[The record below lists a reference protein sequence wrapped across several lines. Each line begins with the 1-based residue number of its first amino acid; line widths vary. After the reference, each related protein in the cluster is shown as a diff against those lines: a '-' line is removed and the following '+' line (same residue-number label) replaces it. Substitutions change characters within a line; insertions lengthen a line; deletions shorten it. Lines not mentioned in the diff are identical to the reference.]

1 VTLRPL
7 LRADPVRLG
16 AYTLL
21 GRLATG
27 GMGRI
32 YLGRSAAGDLVAVKT
47 LLTEGVA
54 DAVDRRRF
62 AREVKVA
69 RRVHSPHTVR
79 VLDADVEAER
89 PWMAIEYVPAPSLAE
104 LVRVA
109 GPPGASTVRW
119 IAAGGAA
126 ALCTL
131 HSLGVEHRD
140 LKPQNILL
148 PADGVKIIDFGISHA
163 TDHTRTQ
170 LTLGTIAFTSP
181 EQARGEPSTP
191 ASDVYSLG
199 VTLFHTA
206 TGHLPYAETEDPLRL
221 LAQVAR
227 GAVDLSGLPSE
238 LVGLIR
244 PCLSPDPENRPDPAA
259 LLPGS
264 GELLPGPGRGPGRL
278 TPAAGR
284 LGRSD
289 RRLRAPGAAPGHS
302 TSADATH
309 AGAHGAP
316 DTAPA
321 VRSRRQGGAG
331 RPAGRAGPA
340 LRGPLRLR
348 LEGGRSVHREPASAD
363 LLRTGVHRGGGHG
376 HRHRRGAHGH
386 VTRAITR
393 APEIR

>member
-1 VTLRPL
+1 MTLRPL

-47 LLTEGVA
+47 LLTETVA

-79 VLDADVEAER
+79 VLDADVEAEH

-104 LVRVA
+104 LVRAA

-148 PADGVKIIDFGISHA
+148 PADGVRIIDFGISHA
-163 TDHTRTQ
+163 TDLTRTQ

-206 TGHLPYAETEDPLRL
+206 TGCLPYAEAEDPLRL

-227 GAVDLSGLPSE
+227 GTVDLSGLPSE

-244 PCLSPDPENRPDPAA
+244 PCLSTDPANRPDPAA
-259 LLPGS
+259 LLPDPTAP
-264 GELLPGPGRGPGRL
+264 LPGSNEAPAGSHRLPAGWAALIDGYERQGRQLAATPLPTPPMPAPTVPL
-278 TPAAGR
+278 TRFLPSGHDDEPARDDPPDEPDRPFAGLSASGWKAAGTFTGN
-284 LGRSD
+284 LLLLTLFG
-289 RRLRAPGAAPGHS
+289 LAFV
-302 TSADATH
+302 
-309 AGAHGAP
+309 
-316 DTAPA
+316 A
-321 VRSRRQGGAG
+321 VVGTVIAIVV
-331 RPAGRAGPA
+331 A
-340 LRGPLRLR
+340 LM
-348 LEGGRSVHREPASAD
+348 
-363 LLRTGVHRGGGHG
+363 
-376 HRHRRGAHGH
+376 
-386 VTRAITR
+386 IT
-393 APEIR
+393 

>member
-1 VTLRPL
+1 
-7 LRADPVRLG
+7 
-16 AYTLL
+16 
-21 GRLATG
+21 
-27 GMGRI
+27 M
-32 YLGRSAAGDLVAVKT
+32 
-47 LLTEGVA
+47 
-54 DAVDRRRF
+54 
-62 AREVKVA
+62 
-69 RRVHSPHTVR
+69 R

-119 IAAGGAA
+119 IAGGGAA

-148 PADGVKIIDFGISHA
+148 PADGVRIIDFGISHA
-163 TDHTRTQ
+163 TDLTRTR

-238 LVGLIR
+238 LAGLIG
-244 PCLSPDPENRPDPAA
+244 PCLSSDPEDRPDPAA

-264 GELLPGPGRGPGRL
+264 GELFPGSGEDPAGSHRLPAVWAGLIGGYERQGRHLAAAPSPTPPPPAPTVPLTRL
-278 TPAAGR
+278 LPSGHGDKPARDDPPDEPARPFAGLSASGWKAAGAFTGN
-284 LGRSD
+284 LLLLTFFG
-289 RRLRAPGAAPGHS
+289 LAFI
-302 TSADATH
+302 
-309 AGAHGAP
+309 
-316 DTAPA
+316 A
-321 VRSRRQGGAG
+321 VIGTVIAIVV
-331 RPAGRAGPA
+331 A
-340 LRGPLRLR
+340 LM
-348 LEGGRSVHREPASAD
+348 
-363 LLRTGVHRGGGHG
+363 
-376 HRHRRGAHGH
+376 
-386 VTRAITR
+386 IT
-393 APEIR
+393 